1 MVLERS
7 NAVGASINETR
18 RENENRDRGIAL
30 EFRNIRERDIK
41 NVYDSMNSR
50 FDSLE
55 RKSDHHQE
63 FMVSRWEGVH
73 TRINAA
79 YSRFN
84 GRFGDVD
91 DRIGSLEKSTN
102 SRFDSLETKTDSRF
116 DAMESQMDPMQ
127 VLFRNSKVYHVTQK
141 VTPLPGYDRLP
152 VPKCFPK
159 TAYELICLKDEKNC
173 QWKYLAPVLHCG

>member
-1 MVLERS
+1 MVLERF

-55 RKSDHHQE
+55 
-63 FMVSRWEGVH
+63 
-73 TRINAA
+73 
-79 YSRFN
+79 
-84 GRFGDVD
+84 
-91 DRIGSLEKSTN
+91 
-102 SRFDSLETKTDSRF
+102 TKTDSRF

-141 VTPLPGYDRLP
+141 VTPLSGYDRLP